1 MKMRR
6 YPVSVMKRYPV
17 SVMKRYPVFVMKR
30 YPVPV
35 IILNESNI
43 LIQFLK
49 WLG

>member
-1 MKMRR
+1 MKMR
-6 YPVSVMKRYPV
+6 RYPV